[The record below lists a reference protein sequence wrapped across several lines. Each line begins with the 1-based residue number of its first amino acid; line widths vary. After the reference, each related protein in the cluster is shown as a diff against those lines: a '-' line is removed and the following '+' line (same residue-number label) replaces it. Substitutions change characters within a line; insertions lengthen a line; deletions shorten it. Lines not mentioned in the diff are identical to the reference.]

1 MYTSHSSRLGV
12 LPFWFVERVAVG
24 ASPCLKRRAY
34 GRNNSQHCWPENV
47 GSCWIVQTNSTTP
60 NNVGTGSALCH
71 NIYKLKEFKRQYCDT
86 REWSSRRPCVMRGR
100 GIHTLLRYADWRSRI
115 KEMVG
120 VVGQTLRHNTQQH
133 TTGCANGR
141 QQTLANNVGS
151 CWLSMFRPFALSV
164 PLWMERFISTAIQS
178 KLHGKWQSD
187 RYIQGDRYIQVNFAE
202 NIRQLKILGS
212 CPVTVIYRVQQQQQ
226 QLYS

>member
-60 NNVGTGSALCH
+60 NNVGTSSALCH

-115 KEMVG
+115 KEMLG

-141 QQTLANNVGS
+141 QQTIANNVGS

-187 RYIQGDRYIQVNFAE
+187 RYIQGDHYIQVNFAE

>member
-34 GRNNSQHCWPENV
+34 ARNNSQHCWPENV

-60 NNVGTGSALCH
+60 NNVGTSSALCH

-86 REWSSRRPCVMRGR
+86 R
-100 GIHTLLRYADWRSRI
+100 DWRSRI
-115 KEMVG
+115 KEMLG

-141 QQTLANNVGS
+141 QQTIANNVGS
-151 CWLSMFRPFALSV
+151 CWLSMFRAFALSV

>member
-60 NNVGTGSALCH
+60 NNVGTSSALCH

-86 REWSSRRPCVMRGR
+86 REWPSRRPCVMRGR

-141 QQTLANNVGS
+141 QQTIANNVGS

>member
-1 MYTSHSSRLGV
+1 
-12 LPFWFVERVAVG
+12 
-24 ASPCLKRRAY
+24 
-34 GRNNSQHCWPENV
+34 
-47 GSCWIVQTNSTTP
+47 
-60 NNVGTGSALCH
+60 
-71 NIYKLKEFKRQYCDT
+71 
-86 REWSSRRPCVMRGR
+86 MRGR

-115 KEMVG
+115 KEMLG

-141 QQTLANNVGS
+141 QQTIANNVGS

-178 KLHGKWQSD
+178 KLHGKLQSD

>member
-60 NNVGTGSALCH
+60 NNVGTSSALCH

-141 QQTLANNVGS
+141 QQTIANNVGS
-151 CWLSMFRPFALSV
+151 CWLSMFRPFALNV

-187 RYIQGDRYIQVNFAE
+187 RYIQGDRYVQVNFAE

>member
-60 NNVGTGSALCH
+60 NNVGTSSALCH

-115 KEMVG
+115 KEMLG

-141 QQTLANNVGS
+141 QQTIANNFGS

>member
-86 REWSSRRPCVMRGR
+86 RE
-100 GIHTLLRYADWRSRI
+100 
-115 KEMVG
+115 
-120 VVGQTLRHNTQQH
+120 
-133 TTGCANGR
+133 
-141 QQTLANNVGS
+141 
-151 CWLSMFRPFALSV
+151 
-164 PLWMERFISTAIQS
+164 
-178 KLHGKWQSD
+178 
-187 RYIQGDRYIQVNFAE
+187 
-202 NIRQLKILGS
+202 
-212 CPVTVIYRVQQQQQ
+212 
-226 QLYS
+226 

>member
-60 NNVGTGSALCH
+60 NNVGTSSALCH

-115 KEMVG
+115 KEMLG

-141 QQTLANNVGS
+141 QQTIANNVGS

>member
-24 ASPCLKRRAY
+24 ASPCQKRRAY

-141 QQTLANNVGS
+141 QQTIANNVGS

>member
-60 NNVGTGSALCH
+60 NNVGTSSALCH

-133 TTGCANGR
+133 TTWCANGR
-141 QQTLANNVGS
+141 QQTIANNVGS
-151 CWLSMFRPFALSV
+151 CWLSVFRPFALSV

>member
-60 NNVGTGSALCH
+60 NNVGTSSALCH

-115 KEMVG
+115 KEMLG

-133 TTGCANGR
+133 TTGCANRR
-141 QQTLANNVGS
+141 QQTIANNVGS

>member
-60 NNVGTGSALCH
+60 NNVGTSSALCH

-115 KEMVG
+115 KEMLG
-120 VVGQTLRHNTQQH
+120 AVGQTLRHNTQQH

-141 QQTLANNVGS
+141 QQTIANNVGS

-212 CPVTVIYRVQQQQQ
+212 CPVTAIYRVQQQQQ

>member
-47 GSCWIVQTNSTTP
+47 ESCWIVQTNSTTP
-60 NNVGTGSALCH
+60 NNVGTSSALCH

-115 KEMVG
+115 KEMLG

-141 QQTLANNVGS
+141 QQTIANNVGS

-187 RYIQGDRYIQVNFAE
+187 RHIQGDRYIQVNFAE

>member
-60 NNVGTGSALCH
+60 NNVGTSSALCH

-86 REWSSRRPCVMRGR
+86 REWSSRRPCVMSGR

-141 QQTLANNVGS
+141 QQTIANNVGS

-164 PLWMERFISTAIQS
+164 PLWMERFIYTAIQS

>member
-1 MYTSHSSRLGV
+1 
-12 LPFWFVERVAVG
+12 
-24 ASPCLKRRAY
+24 
-34 GRNNSQHCWPENV
+34 
-47 GSCWIVQTNSTTP
+47 
-60 NNVGTGSALCH
+60 
-71 NIYKLKEFKRQYCDT
+71 
-86 REWSSRRPCVMRGR
+86 MRGR

-141 QQTLANNVGS
+141 QQTIANNVGS
-151 CWLSMFRPFALSV
+151 CWPSMFRPFALSV

-187 RYIQGDRYIQVNFAE
+187 HYIQGDRYIQVNFAE

>member
-60 NNVGTGSALCH
+60 NNVGTSSALCH

-115 KEMVG
+115 KEMLG

-141 QQTLANNVGS
+141 QQTIANNVGS

-178 KLHGKWQSD
+178 KLHGKWQTD

>member
-60 NNVGTGSALCH
+60 NNVGTSSALCH

-120 VVGQTLRHNTQQH
+120 VVGQTLRHNTQ
-133 TTGCANGR
+133 TI
-141 QQTLANNVGS
+141 ANNVGS

-187 RYIQGDRYIQVNFAE
+187 RYIQGDRYIQVNFEE

>member
-47 GSCWIVQTNSTTP
+47 ESCWIVQTNSTTP
-60 NNVGTGSALCH
+60 NNVGTSSALCH

-115 KEMVG
+115 KEMLG
-120 VVGQTLRHNTQQH
+120 AVGQTLRHNTQQH

-141 QQTLANNVGS
+141 QQTIANNVGS